1 MSTLLETSSRYAAIF
16 INTRNKKY
24 AVKRITNDINDLVFS
39 VSKQP
44 LDLTI
49 KITIVQVINE
59 IMTGIRPVELSA
71 EEILHIKSSDTS
83 KWIKHMPKLLEQL
96 QIHHQPKEK
105 ELYIQVQR
113 SDNNFRIFNFGFL

>member
-1 MSTLLETSSRYAAIF
+1 MSTLLETSSQYAAIF
-16 INTRNKKY
+16 IKTRNKKY
-24 AVKRITNDINDLVFS
+24 AVKRIANEINNLVFS

-71 EEILHIKSSDTS
+71 EETLHIKPSQTS
-83 KWIKHMPKLLEQL
+83 KWIKHMPRLMEQL
-96 QIHHQPKEK
+96 HAHHQPKEK
-105 ELYIQVQR
+105 ELYIQVQK
-113 SDNNFRIFNFGFL
+113 SDNNFRIFNFSFL